1 MDRVAAELVQSFRAT
16 MRAPSRSRRS
26 FRALSGAPGRS
37 EVWAAAETGFNIDGC
52 SIGFGTTRSKFGGIN
67 GKYDVFHVIDHSYS
81 QLVHRLP
88 AGTDRGDLSQSDTF
102 RSVLRPADEPARGC
116 SMR

>member
-1 MDRVAAELVQSFRAT
+1 MDRVAAELVQSLRRNHAGTIEVTPLVPRFVRRAG
-16 MRAPSRSRRS
+16 SLGS
-26 FRALSGAPGRS
+26 LGRGR
-37 EVWAAAETGFNIDGC
+37 TGFNID
-52 SIGFGTTRSKFGGIN
+52 RMLNRLWDYPKQVGGIN

-88 AGTDRGDLSQSDTF
+88 PGRTVVTCHDLDTF